1 MIEIPQST
9 QRKEVLAMDEKKKPD
24 ELKYDEASSH
34 FEAENLNKYDELEL
48 KEKNLVISEFEKEYV
63 DPITEEVKNAK
74 DLPGYDEEEVKKHN
88 PDELLKKETE
98 S

>member
-1 MIEIPQST
+1 MMELPQIT
-9 QRKEVLAMDEKKKPD
+9 ERKEVLTMDEKKKPD
-24 ELKYDEASSH
+24 ELKFDEATAH

-48 KEKNLVISEFEKEYV
+48 KEKNLIISEFEKEYV

-74 DLPGYDEEEVKKHN
+74 DLPGYNEEEIKKHN

-98 S
+98 A